1 MTIVTGKHRELL
13 IELLIYYLNKDNNN
27 HINFANFIDAETAV
41 GEYWI
46 ESFIDKYEDRTPEW
60 IKHKISYKTLD
71 IK

>member
-1 MTIVTGKHRELL
+1 MD
-13 IELLIYYLNKDNNN
+13 DND
-27 HINFANFIDAETAV
+27 INEKSVV

-60 IKHKISYKTLD
+60 IKNKISYKTLD